1 MKISS
6 SFLEGKNKNCK
17 KTSFKAIPNSPLYL
31 PRIIG
36 EIGKVA
42 GEYINTPEQKLF
54 LSTSALMLQPAVDL
68 KYADEDKKTDV
79 AVKSASKAIAGGL
92 TGVTIRAV
100 FLKIMRK
107 FIGYNKHNKLNKY
120 FFPDDA
126 KQLLIEEGQALA
138 NVRMKQYQNTLGTLF
153 AIIFMVF
160 FSNSKVD
167 VPLTSDIQDLI
178 LGIVKGNKSFSKSA
192 FDVCKNRFNKIAK
205 WFNSGKN
212 KIVKIAN
219 KVKRIINVI
228 SSTNDNDNDNISKG
242 DK

>member
-1 MKISS
+1 MKVSS
-6 SFLEGKNKNCK
+6 SFQKENINSAKNA
-17 KTSFKAIPNSPLYL
+17 SFKAIPNSPLYL
-31 PRIIG
+31 PKVIG
-36 EIGKVA
+36 EIGKAA

-54 LSTSALMLQPAVDL
+54 LATTALMLQPLVDL
-68 KYADEDKKTDV
+68 KFADDDKKVD
-79 AVKSASKAIAGGL
+79 AAAKSASKAIAGGL
-92 TGVTIRAV
+92 TGVTIRAA
-100 FLKIMRK
+100 FLKIMNK

-138 NVRMKQYQNTLGTLF
+138 NVRMKQYQNTLGTIF
-153 AIIFMVF
+153 AILFMIL

-167 VPLTSDIQDLI
+167 VPLTSDIHDLI
-178 LGIVKGNKSFSKSA
+178 LGMSKENKSFSKSA

-212 KIVKIAN
+212 KIVNVTNKI
-219 KVKRIINVI
+219 KRIINVI
-228 SSTNDNDNDNISKG
+228 SSKNDSEKISEG